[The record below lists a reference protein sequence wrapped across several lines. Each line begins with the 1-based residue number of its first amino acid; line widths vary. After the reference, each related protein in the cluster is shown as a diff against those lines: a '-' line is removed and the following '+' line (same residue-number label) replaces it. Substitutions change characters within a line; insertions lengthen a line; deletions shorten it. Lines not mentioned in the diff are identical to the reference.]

1 MPSANDA
8 GRGNQPRYTT
18 SDVDYEKKYAPDAY
32 GEEMSSKAR
41 VWSVYNDET
50 QIVDGERVK
59 ALNGTLDVLLV
70 FAGLF
75 SAVVT
80 TFVAQS
86 SQALNPD
93 YTQITASLVYE
104 LVRMQRAAAVGSNNP
119 VPMSQLSFG
128 SKTSERNDLW
138 VNGLWLVSL
147 TLSLLTA
154 LFSVLAKQWIQHYN
168 SLSAGSPRDRAIL
181 RQYRINGFE
190 RWKVPSIVG
199 FLPGLLTAAL
209 LLFLAGLA
217 VYVAPM
223 DSTIFA
229 ITLGISTTAI
239 ILYAATIALP
249 IFVPHCAYKTPMSDY
264 VVSCAR
270 FLYQQTEVFID
281 FLDDLF
287 DCGLLGS
294 WEADG
299 PHNKSFELSDARRR
313 ADKLMLDVLNWLTI
327 SSLNASA
334 ARISA
339 QAMSA
344 LMPSY
349 RSSYLLFLCYH
360 RSIEILQELNRD
372 CATSVLTSEHMAL
385 AERLAR
391 VVFHREIYRLD
402 DDFWRLSLWDHLYTH
417 RNQLDSFALKAIL
430 CIVLW
435 SRFCHDRKLAY
446 SAAVRR
452 ALGACSMLDL
462 ALQKAELHPLVWR
475 MLERMAHHVCL
486 HLCDAD
492 DARPGSSHA
501 INCYIG
507 AIFARQDD
515 QYAPPENEK
524 FPESTAM
531 TLEEYC
537 KGCNWPEGCDEILAN
552 LEKLKRV
559 LSERLAELVAS
570 ERADAGRVGDTSGR
584 ALESL
589 HEDGAGATQVEDLGE
604 GPSRHDAGDNFE
616 AGAGNSSEIR
626 DG

>member
-1 MPSANDA
+1 
-8 GRGNQPRYTT
+8 GRGDQPRYTT

-119 VPMSQLSFG
+119 VPLSQLSFG
-128 SKTSERNDLW
+128 SKTSEMNDLW
-138 VNGLWLVSL
+138 VNGMWLVSL

-181 RQYRINGFE
+181 RQYRIDGFE

-217 VYVAPM
+217 IYVAPM

-229 ITLGISTTAI
+229 ITLGVSTTAL

-270 FLYQQTEVFID
+270 FLYRQIQLVTY

-287 DCGLLGS
+287 GCGFLGF
-294 WEADG
+294 WRDDG
-299 PHNKSFELSDARRR
+299 PHNKSSELSDARRR
-313 ADKLMLDVLNWLTI
+313 ADILMSDVLNRLTI

-334 ARISA
+334 ARIST

-344 LMPSY
+344 LMPSHC
-349 RSSYLLFLCYH
+349 SSDAIHLSCY
-360 RSIEILQELNRD
+360 RSIELLQELYRD
-372 CATSVLTSEHMAL
+372 HATSVLTSEHMAL

-391 VVFHREIYRLD
+391 VVLHEKNYPVRYQ
-402 DDFWRLSLWDHLYTH
+402 FWNLSLWDHLYTH

-430 CIVLW
+430 CVVLW
-435 SRFCHDRKLAY
+435 IRFCYDRRLAY
-446 SAAVRR
+446 SSAVRR
-452 ALGACSMLDL
+452 AFGACSMLDL
-462 ALQKAELHPLVWR
+462 ALQKVKLHPLMWR
-475 MLERMAHHVCL
+475 ELDRMARACL
-486 HLCDAD
+486 LLCDKRQLAKYQSMGYRAHLAY
-492 DARPGSSHA
+492 DAIVHSENHA
-501 INCYIG
+501 
-507 AIFARQDD
+507 
-515 QYAPPENEK
+515 QY
-524 FPESTAM
+524 
-531 TLEEYC
+531 
-537 KGCNWPEGCDEILAN
+537 
-552 LEKLKRV
+552 
-559 LSERLAELVAS
+559 
-570 ERADAGRVGDTSGR
+570 
-584 ALESL
+584 
-589 HEDGAGATQVEDLGE
+589 VEPDRE
-604 GPSRHDAGDNFE
+604 M
-616 AGAGNSSEIR
+616 IR
-626 DG
+626 DPYE

>member
-1 MPSANDA
+1 MPAANDA
-8 GRGNQPRYTT
+8 GRGDQPRYTT

-50 QIVDGERVK
+50 QIVDGEKVK

-128 SKTSERNDLW
+128 SKTSETNDLW

-229 ITLGISTTAI
+229 INLGVSTTAL
-239 ILYAATIALP
+239 ILYGATIVLP

-270 FLYQQTEVFID
+270 FLYQQIQPVNH
-281 FLDDLF
+281 FLYKLF
-287 DCGLLGS
+287 GWGFLRIWGD
-294 WEADG
+294 DG
-299 PHNKSFELSDARRR
+299 PHNKSSELSDARRR
-313 ADKLMLDVLNWLTI
+313 ADILMSDVLNWLTI

-334 ARISA
+334 ARIST

-344 LMPSY
+344 LMPSHCSSDAIL
-349 RSSYLLFLCYH
+349 RSCF
-360 RSIEILQELNRD
+360 RSIEILQELDRD
-372 CATSVLTSEHMAL
+372 HATSVLTSEYMAH

-391 VVFHREIYRLD
+391 VVLHWKYYYLNT
-402 DDFWRLSLWDHLYTH
+402 WNLSLWDHLYTH

-430 CIVLW
+430 CVVFW
-435 SRFCHDRKLAY
+435 MRFCMDEHALADP
-446 SAAVRR
+446 SAMHHASD
-452 ALGACSMLDL
+452 ACDML
-462 ALQKAELHPLVWR
+462 ALSLDEAKLHPLMWRELDRMARACLLLSDEHYSLYVMIHPNYRADIARKYVIAAELHEQYKP
-475 MLERMAHHVCL
+475 H
-486 HLCDAD
+486 D
-492 DARPGSSHA
+492 DVYDRYESYYEGTA
-501 INCYIG
+501 ITV
-507 AIFARQDD
+507 D
-515 QYAPPENEK
+515 K
-524 FPESTAM
+524 
-531 TLEEYC
+531 YC
-537 KGCNWPEGCDEILAN
+537 KDCHWPEGYDEFLHN

-559 LSERLAELVAS
+559 LSERLAELEAKAA
-570 ERADAGRVGDTSGR
+570 ADAHASGQDIQN
-584 ALESL
+584 LN
-589 HEDGAGATQVEDLGE
+589 GAAM
-604 GPSRHDAGDNFE
+604 A
-616 AGAGNSSEIR
+616 
-626 DG
+626 

>member
-1 MPSANDA
+1 MPAANDA
-8 GRGNQPRYTT
+8 GRGDQPRYTT

-128 SKTSERNDLW
+128 SKTSETNDLW

-181 RQYRINGFE
+181 RQYRIDGFE

-217 VYVAPM
+217 IYVAPM

-229 ITLGISTTAI
+229 ITLGVSTTAI

-264 VVSCAR
+264 VMSCAR
-270 FLYQQTEVFID
+270 FLYQQTEAVID

-287 DCGLLGS
+287 GCGYLDS
-294 WEADG
+294 WVADG

-313 ADKLMLDVLNWLTI
+313 ADILMLDVLKWLTI

-334 ARISA
+334 ARISV

-344 LMPSY
+344 LMPSHC
-349 RSSYLLFLCYH
+349 SSDFLFLSCK
-360 RSIEILQELNRD
+360 RSIELLQELDRD
-372 CATSVLTSEHMAL
+372 HATSVLTSEHMAL

-391 VVFHREIYRLD
+391 VVLHEEHYLFRH
-402 DDFWRLSLWDHLYTH
+402 FWHLSLWDHLYTH
-417 RNQLDSFALKAIL
+417 RNQLDSFAFKSIL
-430 CIVLW
+430 CVVLW
-435 SRFCHDRKLAY
+435 MRFYREGHLAY
-446 SAAVRR
+446 SSAVRR
-452 ALGACSMLDL
+452 AFGACSMLDL
-462 ALQKAELHPLVWR
+462 ALQKVKLHPLMWR
-475 MLERMAHHVCL
+475 ELDRMARACL
-486 HLCDAD
+486 LLCDERQLAKY
-492 DARPGSSHA
+492 RPKGNLGRVYAVYNAVVRSENHA
-501 INCYIG
+501 HYVEPDREMNQDPYRNT
-507 AIFARQDD
+507 AI
-515 QYAPPENEK
+515 
-524 FPESTAM
+524 
-531 TLEEYC
+531 TLDEYC
-537 KGCNWPEGCDEILAN
+537 EGCRWPEGRDEILGR
-552 LEKLKRV
+552 LEELKCE
-559 LSERLAELVAS
+559 LSKRLADLEAK
-570 ERADAGRVGDTSGR
+570 EAAD
-584 ALESL
+584 
-589 HEDGAGATQVEDLGE
+589 
-604 GPSRHDAGDNFE
+604 
-616 AGAGNSSEIR
+616 
-626 DG
+626 